1 MSIKED
7 IADRMAARKPQSA
20 LTRARALYAERKF
33 ERALKLFNVAAQ
45 AGIAEAEREVGRHYL
60 TGEGVRR
67 NAVEAA
73 RWFLRAA
80 EKGDMA
86 ACRNLAGLY
95 MFGMREDAAALT
107 GVSLFT
113 QAAVTESENQEPDFS
128 TALRWALPA
137 AEAGDTD
144 AQLMA
149 GFIYSN
155 PKWPQR
161 DDAKALPWFEKAA
174 QAGAPQGH
182 LGLGI
187 TLLRQAAG
195 GAPEEAIAHI
205 RLAAEAELP
214 AAHYYLALLYD
225 MGVNLPADPALAAE
239 HYGIAAKANLS
250 NAQAKYGFMLF
261 NGIGIKANQVE
272 GESWLRRAGLAG
284 DPEAAALVAEIYT
297 RGDGKLPPNYAEA
310 ATWFRTAAE
319 LGHQHSAR
327 ALGLLYLTGT
337 GVPRNPDEAAIWFR
351 RAAEAGDETAKA
363 DLASLLLSGKTS
375 PKLTEPAPVHEWFE
389 RAAEAGDLIAAFNYA
404 VCLAQGVGMERDEV
418 RAAKW
423 MRRAAESVLNAQY
436 WYGIML
442 AQGLGVDANP
452 EEARAWLQKCADAE
466 LPDGLIALADL
477 CLKGA
482 GGPRDHEAGR
492 QLYERAANRGDARGM
507 FALGAMYGGGHDIP
521 TDRALSLACY
531 RAAAGRG
538 HPLACLM
545 LGRYLARGIATEV
558 DLAEARHWLTQALNG
573 GIAEARGDLEA
584 LEPPAVE
591 PEAVAGVE
599 VEAEVESEASATE

>member
-1 MSIKED
+1 MSIKDD

-20 LTRARALYAERKF
+20 LTRAHALYAERKF

-107 GVSLFT
+107 GALLFT
-113 QAAVTESENQEPDFS
+113 QAAAAEAEDQEPDFS

-187 TLLRQAAG
+187 TLLRHAAG

-205 RLAAEAELP
+205 RQAAEAELP

-225 MGVNLPADPALAAE
+225 MGVNLPADPALAAQ
-239 HYGIAAKANLS
+239 HYGVAAKANLS
-250 NAQAKYGFMLF
+250 NAQAKYGYMLF

-284 DPEAAALVAEIYT
+284 DPEAAALVAEIYA

-319 LGHQHSAR
+319 LGHRPSAR

-363 DLASLLLSGKTS
+363 DLASLLLSGQTS

-389 RAAEAGDLIAAFNYA
+389 QAAEAGDLIAAFNYA

-452 EEARAWLQKCADAE
+452 EEARVWLQKCADVE
-466 LPDGLIALADL
+466 LPDGLIALADM
-477 CLKGA
+477 CLTGA

-558 DLAEARHWLTQALNG
+558 DLDAARHWFTEALNG
-573 GIAEARGDLEA
+573 GIAEARGDLDA
-584 LEPPAVE
+584 LTPPAS
-591 PEAVAGVE
+591 EAAQEASAE
-599 VEAEVESEASATE
+599 VEAEVEAEASATE